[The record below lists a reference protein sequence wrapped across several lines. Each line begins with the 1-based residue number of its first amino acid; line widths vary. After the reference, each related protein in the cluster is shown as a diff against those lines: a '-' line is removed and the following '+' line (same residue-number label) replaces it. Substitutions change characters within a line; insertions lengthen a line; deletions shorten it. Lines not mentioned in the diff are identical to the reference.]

1 MKTNSISIKK
11 LLSEIALLLLTAIWS
26 IPIFIT
32 LFNGVKDSSEIMTN
46 PNGIPQKPVFGNLIT
61 AFIKGEYAE
70 SFVTSILLAF
80 VSTVMIIIICSSVAY
95 PLARIKSRFNNVLYM
110 FFLAGIMVPSGLT
123 MIPLYKLLGIL
134 KIINTPVALIPIYIS
149 IHTPFVVF
157 IFSGFMK
164 TIPIQLDES
173 AKIDG
178 CTPYYTYWKV
188 IFPLLKPVTATAVIM
203 VSVPIFNDFMNPLL
217 YASKLKTVT
226 LSLYRFSSS
235 YYTDWNMIFAGVTL
249 TVIPPLIIF
258 FIFQKQFEKG
268 LVAGAVKG

>member
-1 MKTNSISIKK
+1 
-11 LLSEIALLLLTAIWS
+11 
-26 IPIFIT
+26 
-32 LFNGVKDSSEIMTN
+32 
-46 PNGIPQKPVFGNLIT
+46 
-61 AFIKGEYAE
+61 
-70 SFVTSILLAF
+70 
-80 VSTVMIIIICSSVAY
+80 
-95 PLARIKSRFNNVLYM
+95 
-110 FFLAGIMVPSGLT
+110 
-123 MIPLYKLLGIL
+123 
-134 KIINTPVALIPIYIS
+134 LIPIYIS